1 MKPEAEPNRLRRKS
15 NPEPFNMVL
24 NTVEEPNN
32 TKQTFFQLLGGEE
45 KGIETIR
52 NLVETF
58 YDIMDSDPK
67 AAGIR
72 AMHKQDLTEAREKL
86 FMFLTGWTG
95 GPQLYIE
102 RYGHPMLR
110 ARHLPFPIG
119 ESERDQWMYC
129 IIKAMHQLAFD
140 ETMMTKLATQLYG
153 VADFMRNR

>member
-1 MKPEAEPNRLRRKS
+1 MAVNELDEPNS
-15 NPEPFNMVL
+15 
-24 NTVEEPNN
+24 
-32 TKQTFFQLLGGEE
+32 TKQTFFQLLGGDE

-52 NLVETF
+52 CLVESF

-72 AMHKQDLTEAREKL
+72 AMHKPDLTEAREKL

-110 ARHLPFPIG
+110 ARHMPFPIG

-129 IIKAMHQLAFD
+129 IIKAMHQLQLD
-140 ETMMTKLATQLYG
+140 ETIMTKLATQLYG